1 MKRRYRQRRLDDA
14 VYESK
19 QHGNW
24 IYSYADMISLLTAL
38 FIVLYGMSKVN
49 EGKFRQL
56 AGSLSKSFSATAA
69 RASDKEIEMAAQ
81 LYNKQLNE
89 NDREKSYHALLKAI
103 DDSMKDK
110 KRAELEALKNHFQYN
125 LDKGGLS
132 KNVQLR
138 VEDRGVVIG
147 LMTDGMSFE
156 IGKADVTDSCR
167 KVLDNIAP
175 TLRATKQPIR
185 IEGNTCNIPIHS
197 TQYASNWELS
207 AARATSVGK
216 FLILNENIDP
226 ERISIIGYGEFRPLV
241 PNTTD
246 QNRAKNRRV
255 DIVIMNLEG
264 KDTKFSIDGSGS
276 STPPVPPPPEDGHK

>member
-14 VYESK
+14 TYESK

-56 AGSLSKSFSATAA
+56 AGSLSKSFSATSAHA
-69 RASDKEIEMAAQ
+69 ASDKEIEMAAQ
-81 LYNKQLNE
+81 VYNQQLNE
-89 NDREKSYHALLKAI
+89 ADREKSYLALLKTI
-103 DDSMKDK
+103 EESMKDK
-110 KRAELEALKNHFQYN
+110 KRAELEALKNHFEYN

-138 VEDRGVVIG
+138 IEERGVVIG
-147 LMTDGMSFE
+147 LMTDGMSFKL
-156 IGKADVTDSCR
+156 GQADLTDSCR
-167 KVLDNIAP
+167 KVLSIIAP

-185 IEGNTCNIPIHS
+185 IEGNTCNIPINS
-197 TQYASNWELS
+197 PQYASNWELS
-207 AARATSVGK
+207 AARATSVGR

-226 ERISIIGYGEFRPLV
+226 ERISIMGYGEFRPLV
-241 PNTTD
+241 PNTNE
-246 QNRAKNRRV
+246 QNRIKNRRV
-255 DIVIMNLEG
+255 DIVIMNAVG
-264 KDTKFSIDGSGS
+264 DKTKFTLDGS
-276 STPPVPPPPEDGHK
+276 TPKPEHKDN